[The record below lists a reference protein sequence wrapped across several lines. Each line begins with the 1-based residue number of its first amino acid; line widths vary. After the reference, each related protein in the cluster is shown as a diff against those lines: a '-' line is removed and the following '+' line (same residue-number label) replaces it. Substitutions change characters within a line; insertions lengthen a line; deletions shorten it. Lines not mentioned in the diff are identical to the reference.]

1 MKSASDFVRGAPS
14 SDAPTS
20 AETAPTPTL
29 PLDLKGA
36 VAEYEINLLKQA
48 MQQSQYNQRKA
59 AQLLT
64 LSYHQFRGML
74 RKYQLLDGDDNNGNA
89 DND

>member
-1 MKSASDFVRGAPS
+1 
-14 SDAPTS
+14 
-20 AETAPTPTL
+20 
-29 PLDLKGA
+29 
-36 VAEYEINLLKQA
+36 

>member
-1 MKSASDFVRGAPS
+1 APP
-14 SDAPTS
+14 A
-20 AETAPTPTL
+20 L
-29 PLDLKGA
+29 PLDLKNA

-59 AQLLT
+59 AQLLA

-74 RKYQLLDGDDNNGNA
+74 RKYQLLDS
-89 DND
+89 DNDAD